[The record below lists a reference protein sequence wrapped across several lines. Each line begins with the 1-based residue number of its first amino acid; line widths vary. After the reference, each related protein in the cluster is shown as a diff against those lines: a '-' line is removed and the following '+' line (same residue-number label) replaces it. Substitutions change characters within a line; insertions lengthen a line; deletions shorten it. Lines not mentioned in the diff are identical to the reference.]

1 MLRDNS
7 ITIVSI
13 FVTIAMFSLVSVS
26 SISFLLL
33 PNIDNNV
40 NAQIEYD
47 DNENYYKDDRDYYK
61 DDSYYY
67 DKYNDDY
74 YYPAKDNEQAREPP
88 TLLVDKEVLFCDMIT
103 KRSGNACIEP
113 ESILFSG
120 PESGRYVQECSSEKC
135 EGINPSM
142 FDIKITEDIEF
153 QGSEE
158 DTKLNY
164 GERFTVIQKVKL
176 ESSSED
182 IDRICQLSGFDN
194 GFVDSFDNGEREF
207 ISCILFEGD
216 CNGFVQDELNRCT
229 VKNFIIAVEEN
240 KDIVVVWEE
249 DLPESNDKTFATMSM
264 DGGST
269 FDTGFNVS
277 NTLTDSFSPQV
288 AMSNDNVVVV
298 SKKQISG
305 VSEIFATMSMD
316 GGSTFDTGFNVS
328 NTLTD
333 SFSPQVAMSGD
344 NVVVV
349 WVENLPVSN
358 QVFATMSMDGGS
370 TFDTGFN
377 VSNTLTDSF
386 SPQVAMSGDN
396 VVVVWV
402 EQLSG
407 NTEAFAAVSNDGG
420 ATFGPSFNVSDTT
433 KNSFD
438 PQVAISGDNVV
449 VVWEEKLSGN
459 NDEIFASVSIDG
471 GATFGPNFDVS
482 DTTTDSFDPQVA
494 MSGDNVI
501 VVWEEELSGNN
512 TEAFAAVSNDGGA
525 TFGPSFNVSDTTT
538 NSFDPQLVMSGNN
551 VFVVWEE
558 RLLGNNG
565 EAFAAVSNDGGATFG
580 PIFNVSD
587 TTTNSF
593 DPQLVIN

>member
-88 TLLVDKEVLFCDMIT
+88 TLLVDKEVLFCDVIT

-135 EGINPSM
+135 EGINPSI

-216 CNGFVQDELNRCT
+216 CNGFVQDDLNGCT

-240 KDIVVVWEE
+240 NDIVVVWEE
-249 DLPESNDKTFATMSM
+249 DLPESNDKTFAAMSM
-264 DGGST
+264 D
-269 FDTGFNVS
+269 D
-277 NTLTDSFSPQV
+277 
-288 AMSNDNVVVV
+288 
-298 SKKQISG
+298 
-305 VSEIFATMSMD
+305 
-316 GGSTFDTGFNVS
+316 GSTFDTGFNVS

-349 WVENLPVSN
+349 SKKQISGVSEI
-358 QVFATMSMDGGS
+358 FATMSMDGGS

-438 PQVAISGDNVV
+438 PQVAMSDDNVV

-459 NDEIFASVSIDG
+459 NDQIFASVSIDG

-494 MSGDNVI
+494 MSDDNVV
-501 VVWEEELSGNN
+501 VVWEEKLSGNN
-512 TEAFAAVSNDGGA
+512 TEAFSAVSTDGGA

-558 RLLGNNG
+558 RLSGNNG
-565 EAFAAVSNDGGATFG
+565 EAFSAVSTDGGATFG
-580 PIFNVSD
+580 PSFNVSD